1 MSESNTDLRILH
13 TAESLFFQYGI
24 RSVTM
29 EDIAKELSISKK
41 TIYQFFK
48 DKDEIVLK
56 VSQQIFEKE
65 RAQMRLV
72 GFLNRMHEQG
82 ENVIHEMVLIS
93 RYIRQ
98 HVAEANPSAMH
109 DLQKFYPEAWKTFLV
124 FKMES
129 LHLIESTLKKGM
141 VEGYFRSDI
150 NPRILA
156 ILRSETIEFSFSQHL
171 FPRQEFEPLEVQGQL
186 FEHFINGILTD
197 KGRKLYHKYTQ
208 EFAAS

>member
-1 MSESNTDLRILH
+1 MRESTTDLRILH

-56 VSQQIFEKE
+56 VSRQIFAKE
-65 RAQMRLV
+65 QAKMNQI
-72 GFLNRMHEQG
+72 HEQG

-93 RYIRQ
+93 RYIRA

-124 FKMES
+124 FKLQS

-156 ILRSETIEFSFSQHL
+156 ILRSETIELSFSQHL

>member
-1 MSESNTDLRILH
+1 MNDTTTDLRILN

-29 EDIAKELSISKK
+29 EDIAKQLSISKK

-56 VSQQIFEKE
+56 VSRQIFAKE
-65 RAQMRLV
+65 QAKMNQI
-72 GFLNRMHEQG
+72 HEQG

-93 RYIRQ
+93 RYIRA

-124 FKMES
+124 FKLNS
-129 LHLIESTLKKGM
+129 LHLIESTLSKGM
-141 VEGYFRSDI
+141 AEGYFRSDI
-150 NPRILA
+150 NPKILA
-156 ILRSETIEFSFSQHL
+156 ILRSETIELSFNQQL
-171 FPRQEFEPLEVQGQL
+171 FPREEFEPQAVQGQL
-186 FEHFINGILTD
+186 FEQFINGILTD
-197 KGRKLYHKYTQ
+197 KGRKLYLKYTQ
-208 EFAAS
+208 EIAKT

>member
-1 MSESNTDLRILH
+1 MSELTTDLRILH

-29 EDIAKELSISKK
+29 EDIARELSISKK

-56 VSQQIFEKE
+56 VSQQVFAKE
-65 RAQMRLV
+65 QAKMNQI
-72 GFLNRMHEQG
+72 HEQG

-93 RYIRQ
+93 RYIRA
-98 HVAEANPSAMH
+98 HVAEANPSAVH
-109 DLQKFYPEAWKTFLV
+109 DLQKFYPEAWETFLG
-124 FKMES
+124 FKLEC

-150 NPRILA
+150 NPRVLA
-156 ILRSETIEFSFSQHL
+156 ILRSETIELSFSQQL
-171 FPRQEFEPLEVQGQL
+171 FPRQEFEPQGVQGQL

>member
-1 MSESNTDLRILH
+1 MSESTTDLRILH

-65 RAQMRLV
+65 RAQMYRI
-72 GFLNRMHEQG
+72 HEQG

-124 FKMES
+124 FKQQS
-129 LHLIESTLKKGM
+129 LHLIENTLKKGM

-156 ILRSETIEFSFSQHL
+156 ILRSETIELSFSQHL

>member
-1 MSESNTDLRILH
+1 MNELATNLRILH
-13 TAESLFFQYGI
+13 TAESLFFRFGI

-65 RAQMRLV
+65 RVQM
-72 GFLNRMHEQG
+72 NRMHEQG

-109 DLQKFYPEAWKTFLV
+109 DLQKFYPEAWKSFLV

-129 LHLIESTLKKGM
+129 LRLIERTIKKGIT
-141 VEGYFRSDI
+141 EGYFRADI

-156 ILRSETIEFSFSQHL
+156 ILRSETIELSFSQQL
-171 FPRQEFEPLEVQGQL
+171 FPRQDFEPLEVQEQL

>member
-1 MSESNTDLRILH
+1 MSESTTDLRILH

-41 TIYQFFK
+41 TIYQYFK

-56 VSQQIFEKE
+56 VSKQVFVKE
-65 RAQMRLV
+65 LAQMHHI
-72 GFLNRMHEQG
+72 HEQC

-109 DLQKFYPEAWKTFLV
+109 DMQKFYPEAWRVFLTF
-124 FKMES
+124 KNES
-129 LHLIESTLKKGM
+129 LNLIESTIKKGM
-141 VEGYFRSDI
+141 SEGYFRTGNKPQGTGDSS
-150 NPRILA
+150 
-156 ILRSETIEFSFSQHL
+156 LRNH
-171 FPRQEFEPLEVQGQL
+171 
-186 FEHFINGILTD
+186 
-197 KGRKLYHKYTQ
+197 
-208 EFAAS
+208 

>member
-1 MSESNTDLRILH
+1 MSESTTNLRILH

-41 TIYQFFK
+41 TIYQYFK

-56 VSQQIFEKE
+56 VSKQIFVKE
-65 RAQMRLV
+65 LAQMHHI
-72 GFLNRMHEQG
+72 HEQC

-109 DLQKFYPEAWKTFLV
+109 DMQKFYPEAWRIFLTFKSECLNLV
-124 FKMES
+124 
-129 LHLIESTLKKGM
+129 ESTIRKGM
-141 VEGYFRSDI
+141 SEGYFRPEV
-150 NPRILA
+150 NPKILA
-156 ILRSETIEFSFSQHL
+156 ILRSETIELSFNQQL
-171 FPRQEFEPLEVQGQL
+171 FPRHEFEPQEVQGQL
-186 FEHFINGILTD
+186 FEQFINGILTS

-208 EFAAS
+208 EIAAS